1 MPRTIRNQFDKKL
14 TYEKLMQAHNLSKKG
29 KGYRNEIILFN
40 LKQEEYINW
49 LYENLKNG
57 RYKHG
62 GYTVFYVTQ
71 PKLRRIEKSR
81 YLDRIV
87 HRWIVDNFLKE
98 YFEKTFISTS
108 YACIKNR
115 GMHKAC
121 KDVQKDMKHCK
132 NKWQEY
138 YILKMDVRKF
148 FDNIDKDILYRILAK
163 KI

>member
-1 MPRTIRNQFDKKL
+1 MLRTIRNQFDKKL

-71 PKLRRIEKSR
+71 PKLRRSQA
-81 YLDRIV
+81 
-87 HRWIVDNFLKE
+87 N
-98 YFEKTFISTS
+98 
-108 YACIKNR
+108 
-115 GMHKAC
+115 
-121 KDVQKDMKHCK
+121 
-132 NKWQEY
+132 
-138 YILKMDVRKF
+138 VRK
-148 FDNIDKDILYRILAK
+148 DKKVLK
-163 KI
+163 K